1 MPDVSTEQFSNQEGS
16 LSAAA
21 DSSGTLT
28 RQDLQE
34 VVDSAV
40 SSIAGVDGKSI
51 SDVYTSLSSQETANG
66 ETVSYAAQ
74 LDYIN
79 SSILINMVLTGAI
92 LGAIVMRY
100 LLDHFG
106 RRVH

>member
-1 MPDVSTEQFSNQEGS
+1 MPDVSTEQLSNQEVS

-40 SSIAGVDGKSI
+40 SSLAGVDGKSF
-51 SDVYTSLSSQETANG
+51 SDVYATLSSLDTVQAANG
-66 ETVSYAAQ
+66 SISVQ

-79 SSILINMVLTGAI
+79 SSIILNMVLTGAI
-92 LGAIVMRY
+92 LGSLVMRY

-106 RRVH
+106 RRAK